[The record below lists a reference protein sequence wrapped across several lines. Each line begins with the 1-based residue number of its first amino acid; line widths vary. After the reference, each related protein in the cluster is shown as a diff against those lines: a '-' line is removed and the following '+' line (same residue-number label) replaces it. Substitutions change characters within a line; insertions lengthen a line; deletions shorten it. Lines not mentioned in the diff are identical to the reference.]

1 MIYLKKCAENN
12 SNRFFY
18 FDRKNYLFVDQYKNK
33 INKFPFYSE
42 CKVEFVFIDTILIFI
57 KNFISHIYPDL
68 KINLK
73 DTDEKKV
80 KYNDKQINNS
90 IIVEIKNVIIN
101 ENIILENINYNFKS
115 KNVYGF
121 KINDY
126 YFIVQFEN

>member
-1 MIYLKKCAENN
+1 M
-12 SNRFFY
+12 
-18 FDRKNYLFVDQYKNK
+18 
-33 INKFPFYSE
+33 
-42 CKVEFVFIDTILIFI
+42 IFI